1 MFGIAL
7 GPGNHSAK
15 GVMRRYTVSQVQ
27 KSTQPS
33 LLVGAKRFDICPGFR
48 ASYDSAEGNR
58 DDVNERIIV
67 QESTPRVLQISKVR
81 GNRRWF
87 LCFWCGL
94 ILFPVFGRRISQVA
108 YLAKLNMRLPW
119 A

>member
-1 MFGIAL
+1 
-7 GPGNHSAK
+7 
-15 GVMRRYTVSQVQ
+15 
-27 KSTQPS
+27 
-33 LLVGAKRFDICPGFR
+33 
-48 ASYDSAEGNR
+48 
-58 DDVNERIIV
+58 
-67 QESTPRVLQISKVR
+67 VR